1 MTDFLF
7 QQGFQQSGALL
18 AENLEIEKL
27 INSKLYLQIIELEE
41 SLIAKDTQKSLN
53 WCNQNKTKLQKI
65 KSRFEVS
72 HSFTFTIIKTHF
84 TKWDLR
90 IQDFVELIKVEKR
103 IEAVQYA
110 RKYLTPLS
118 PSDEE
123 LGQVMALLGNNL

>member
-1 MTDFLF
+1 LTDFLF
-7 QQGFQQSGALL
+7 QQGFQKSGALL

-72 HSFTFTIIKTHF
+72 HSYLL
-84 TKWDLR
+84 LR
-90 IQDFVELIKVEKR
+90 SLKLILRSGIYEYK
-103 IEAVQYA
+103 I
-110 RKYLTPLS
+110 LS
-118 PSDEE
+118 
-123 LGQVMALLGNNL
+123 N

>member
-1 MTDFLF
+1 MIFKIFYFSTLLSHRLDHLSKIKSNQHSWQYIRFHRQLTDFLF
-7 QQGFQQSGALL
+7 QQGYQKSGALL

-72 HSFTFTIIKTHF
+72 HIYTF
-84 TKWDLR
+84 LR
-90 IQDFVELIKVEKR
+90 SLKLILRSGIYEYK
-103 IEAVQYA
+103 I
-110 RKYLTPLS
+110 LS
-118 PSDEE
+118 
-123 LGQVMALLGNNL
+123 N